1 MEDNKEIRADAKLKN
16 LPAEALEELWL
27 MRNPG
32 EDGEKLTLEAIAVEV
47 PLRYGFTCSVSSL
60 SEFYKWLRLR
70 KRIEGARLRAEQ
82 TKWELAKDPSMTPE
96 DLERAAQTVFTAET
110 LEAGDVKGYV
120 ALAKLRLA
128 SRALDHDAR
137 RLAVL
142 EKKAAQ
148 ADEAAGVAHNQ
159 KLTPEEKAAELK
171 RIFRMG

>member
-1 MEDNKEIRADAKLKN
+1 MSDKEIRADAKLKN
-16 LPAEALEELWL
+16 LPGEALEDLWL

-60 SEFYKWLRLR
+60 SEFYKWLRMK
-70 KRIEGARLRAEQ
+70 KRLDGAQRRAMQTRL
-82 TKWELAKDPSMTPE
+82 ELAKDPNMTPE
-96 DLERAAQTVFTAET
+96 DLERAAQMVFTAET
-110 LEAGDVKGYV
+110 LEDGNVKGYV

-142 EKKAAQ
+142 EAKAAK
-148 ADEAAGVAHNQ
+148 ADEAEGVANNG
-159 KLTPEEKAAELK
+159 KLTAEEKAAELK